1 MTRTQELTFQL
12 GQINYEGHTFNC
24 LPIKG
29 EQEVL
34 QVMVSELDAMPIFIT
49 ITDTQI
55 LCITYL
61 CKQNEIQNGKL
72 ADLNQT
78 MLELNVAMPLSSFAI
93 IESYYVVFGAMA
105 TSSSFDDIC
114 KELVTLSANAYD
126 ALEAIEEYLV

>member
-1 MTRTQELTFQL
+1 MTHTQELTLQL

-61 CKQNEIQNGKL
+61 CKQDEIKSERIPE
-72 ADLNQT
+72 LNQT

-93 IESYYVVFGAMA
+93 IEGFYVVFGAMA

>member
-1 MTRTQELTFQL
+1 MTHTQELTLQL

-61 CKQNEIQNGKL
+61 CKQDEIK
-72 ADLNQT
+72 AERISDLNQT

-93 IESYYVVFGAMA
+93 IEGFYVVFGAMA